1 MQLITGSALSGA
13 WQEKHFDFLTANGL
27 SPTEQMDFTALL
39 TDEDDVIAAGSL
51 DGYTLKCLAVS
62 PLYQGE
68 DLLSRIM
75 TALLQEAMARG
86 YDKLML
92 YTKPLNRSRFAP
104 FGFYPLVRTRDCLV
118 MENRRTGLT
127 DFLNAVKVPCAV
139 GPVGAIVANC
149 NPFTLG
155 HQYLME
161 QAAKDT
167 GTLHVFV
174 LSEDKGL
181 FSPHERLEIAKKGLA
196 HLSNVHVHGTDAYMV
211 SSATFPTY
219 FIKDREKAAQ
229 VYCESDITLF
239 GEKIAPALSI
249 TRRYVGTEPHSP
261 VTNCYNETMKQLL
274 PHYGIDVIEMDRM
287 EKDGCAVS
295 ASRVRE
301 LMKTGDIDAI
311 SRLVPQTTMPYILKK
326 LGGT

>member
-1 MQLITGSALSGA
+1 MQLIVGSPLTGP
-13 WQEKHFDFLTANGL
+13 WQEKHRCFLAENGL
-27 SPTEQMDFTALL
+27 DHTEHTDFTALL
-39 TDEDDVIAAGSL
+39 TEDEQIIAAGSL
-51 DGYTLKCLAVS
+51 DAATLKCIAVS

-75 TALLQEAMARG
+75 TALLQEALNRG
-86 YDKLML
+86 CDKLML
-92 YTKPLNRSRFAP
+92 YTKPLNQSRFAP

-118 MENRRTGLT
+118 MENKRTGLR
-127 DFLNAVKVPCAV
+127 DYLENVKAPFDKE
-139 GPVGAIVANC
+139 PVGAIVAHC

-161 QAAKDT
+161 QAAQDC

-181 FSPHERLEIAKKGLA
+181 FSPAERLEMVRKGLS
-196 HLSNVHVHGTDAYMV
+196 HLPNVLIHQTDAYMV

-219 FIKDREKAAQ
+219 FIRDREKAAH
-229 VYCESDITLF
+229 VYCESDLALF
-239 GEKIAPALSI
+239 GEKIAPFLHI

-261 VTNCYNETMKQLL
+261 VTARYNEAMKQLL
-274 PHYGIDVIEMDRM
+274 PGYGIDVIEIPRL
-287 EKDGCAVS
+287 EKDESAIS
-295 ASRVRE
+295 ASLVRQWME
-301 LMKTGDIDAI
+301 ARDVEKIA
-311 SRLVPQTTMPYILKK
+311 RLVPQTTLAYILKK